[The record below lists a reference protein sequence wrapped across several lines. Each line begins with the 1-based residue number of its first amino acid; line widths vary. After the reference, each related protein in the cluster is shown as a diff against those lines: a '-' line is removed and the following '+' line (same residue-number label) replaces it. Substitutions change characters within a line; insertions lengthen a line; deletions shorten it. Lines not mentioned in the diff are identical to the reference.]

1 MRDMLSIYNL
11 GAGRQSTSQGF
22 DYRSAETDS
31 SEDRNEPVISLED
44 DFGKY

>member
-11 GAGRQSTSQGF
+11 GVGRQSTSQGF
-22 DYRSAETDS
+22 DYRSVETTS
-31 SEDRNEPVISLED
+31 SDDRNEPVISLED